1 MIKEVLFQGLSH
13 SPSDHE
19 SQEGELGTCLNLIN
33 EDGALHPIHQPVVV
47 DESKNITL
55 PLTSSINLVHKV
67 THDGKTHSHYIIR
80 DSSNGKWYWIESN
93 ASSSSLNEFNFGNG
107 FVVNSVCAMGNI
119 LCFVGSNSTKYAFW
133 RNGFYVVLS
142 RETMQYNLTITNT
155 YTQKETVKA
164 EIPDEFW
171 SCFVYDSN
179 VSEDKRVL
187 EKTSA
192 IGTRKMFTAIDA
204 IVNKRLSEQGNEY
217 FKRNVI
223 GVAALRLYD
232 GSYINI
238 SNLFVLPHNEVP
250 VVHDNVLSN
259 RINCYIN
266 ANKIQAPNG
275 KTVVSSIT
283 FNKFNIN
290 ISNTQ
295 AMEGIKELVQG
306 IDIFLTNG
314 ESFLQLDKQY
324 SVSKAGFDNT
334 WDGYIT
340 LDNLEGKELYDYIGN
355 LSFYHSIFIPF
366 EDFGQAVALKRP
378 IGTEETLSLA
388 ELNNQDFGGETSIT
402 YNNRLHIAGIKK
414 NINSSQVVQCT
425 NNSSI
430 QKFCIFEIQTKDNGT
445 YYLQS
450 SISTE
455 AYIVSVPFTDVEYIM
470 VYTTSNKWKL
480 KTYSPSSFGLSL
492 HVYNNKGNL
501 NQVLINSTSITSTEW
516 DAINQKAADFAKNYS
531 DSNNS
536 SSLIKVSEAENPMVF
551 PAKNSVQVGSSII
564 NALAANTRPISDGQ
578 FGEAPLYAFTDEG
591 VWVLMT
597 NQEGTYDARQPANRD
612 ICSNPNG
619 ILQIDDAVLFP
630 TERGIMMQQGREA
643 VCITDVLDDYPFDFL
658 QIYSNSTKDKTYPNR
673 LLALGNI
680 PESDVQY
687 VRFRTYLQSADM
699 IYDYYDSRIIVF
711 NPSYTYAYVYSLKS
725 KLWGTMHNVF
735 RKRVNIYPESYAIN
749 DNGRIV
755 DVYVK
760 EPTEDV
766 RYFLCSRPLSLGQ
779 EDVHKTMLDCIAR
792 GNMNGVVNGK
802 CGMVLFGSN
811 DLKNWYFISSS
822 VNRYLRNLVGS
833 PFKYF
838 RIVMMGCLG
847 VNESISRLSTD
858 FQSRWQN
865 KLR

>member
-33 EDGALHPIHQPVVV
+33 EDGALHPIHQPAVI

-80 DSSNGKWYWIESN
+80 DSSNEKWYWIESN
-93 ASSSSLNEFNFGNG
+93 ASSSSLNEFVFGNG

-192 IGTRKMFTAIDA
+192 TGTRKMFTAIDA

-250 VVHDNVLSN
+250 AVHDNVLSN

-324 SVSKAGFDNT
+324 SVSQSSFDNT

-355 LSFYHSIFIPF
+355 LSFFHSIFIPF

-414 NINSSQVVQCT
+414 NINSSLVMQCT

-455 AYIVSVPFTDVEYIM
+455 AYIVSVPFTNVEYIT

-492 HVYNNKGNL
+492 YVYNNKGNL
-501 NQVLINSTSITSTEW
+501 NQVLINATSITSTEW

-531 DSNNS
+531 DSNNN

-564 NALAANTRPISDGQ
+564 NALAANTRPISEGQ

-612 ICSNPNG
+612 ICSNPKG

-630 TERGIMMQQGREA
+630 TERGIMMQRGRDSE
-643 VCITDVLDDYPFDFL
+643 CITDVLDGYPFVFT
-658 QIYSNSTKDKTYPNR
+658 QIFKNDYQKK
-673 LLALGNI
+673 LLALGGI
-680 PESDVQY
+680 SESDTQY
-687 VRFRTYLQSADM
+687 IRFRTFLKKASL
-699 IYDYYDSRIIVF
+699 IYDYYDNRIIVF
-711 NPSYTYAYVYSLKS
+711 RPDYTYAYVYSLKS
-725 KLWGTMHNVF
+725 RMWGTMHNVF
-735 RKRVNIYPESYAIN
+735 RSTVNSYPESYAIN
-749 DNGRIV
+749 QSGKIV

-760 EPTEDV
+760 EPSGSV
-766 RYFLCSRPLSLGQ
+766 SYFFCTRPLTLGQ
-779 EDVHKTMLDCIAR
+779 ENIHKTIFKSIIR
-792 GNMNGVVNGK
+792 GYFRNAAKGKVGVV
-802 CGMVLFGSN
+802 LYGSN
-811 DLKNWYFISSS
+811 DLFNWFYIHSS
-822 VNRYLRNLVGS
+822 VNQLLAGMAGS
-833 PFKYF
+833 PYKYF
-838 RIVMMGCLG
+838 RFAVMGSLSYD
-847 VNESISRLSTD
+847 ESIHSVGTEFVVRL
-858 FQSRWQN
+858 QN